1 MFQLRQLH
9 LKDASSAA
17 SPSPSEMSSTSGARG
32 SNDSGFGSDKEEM
45 MESDGE
51 VEEAQQTEQQQ
62 QPQQGH
68 QEQHQQ
74 YSQSIRHPCADHFTS
89 YPQLMKRAQLIPMQ
103 HHTFCRFYYSNG
115 EHVFLKC
122 IYNQYRYF

>member
-1 MFQLRQLH
+1 MLCNTFDSSVVNFYFNYDQDYSFIALYPHKEIEQQSQLQL
-9 LKDASSAA
+9 
-17 SPSPSEMSSTSGARG
+17 
-32 SNDSGFGSDKEEM
+32 
-45 MESDGE
+45 
-51 VEEAQQTEQQQ
+51 QEQGQQ

-103 HHTFCRFYYSNG
+103 HHN
-115 EHVFLKC
+115 LL
-122 IYNQYRYF
+122 

>member
-1 MFQLRQLH
+1 
-9 LKDASSAA
+9 
-17 SPSPSEMSSTSGARG
+17 MSSTSDARG

-45 MESDGE
+45 IESDGE
-51 VEEAQQTEQQQ
+51 VEEEQHTEQQQ
-62 QPQQGH
+62 LELQMRLNIEQQSQLQLQEQGQ

-103 HHTFCRFYYSNG
+103 HHN
-115 EHVFLKC
+115 LL
-122 IYNQYRYF
+122 

>member
-1 MFQLRQLH
+1 
-9 LKDASSAA
+9 
-17 SPSPSEMSSTSGARG
+17 MSSTSGARG

-62 QPQQGH
+62 LELQMRLNIEQQSQLQLQEQGQQQPQQPH

-74 YSQSIRHPCADHFTS
+74 YSQCIRHPCADHFTS

-103 HHTFCRFYYSNG
+103 HHN
-115 EHVFLKC
+115 LL
-122 IYNQYRYF
+122 

>member
-1 MFQLRQLH
+1 
-9 LKDASSAA
+9 
-17 SPSPSEMSSTSGARG
+17 
-32 SNDSGFGSDKEEM
+32 

-51 VEEAQQTEQQQ
+51 VEEALQTEQQQLELRLNIEQQSQLQLQEQGQQ

-103 HHTFCRFYYSNG
+103 HHN
-115 EHVFLKC
+115 LL
-122 IYNQYRYF
+122 